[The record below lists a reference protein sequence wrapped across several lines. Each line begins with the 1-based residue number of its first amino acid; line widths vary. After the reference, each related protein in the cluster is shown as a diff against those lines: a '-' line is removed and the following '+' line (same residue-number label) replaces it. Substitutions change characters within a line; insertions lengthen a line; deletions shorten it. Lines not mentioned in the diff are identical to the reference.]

1 LINTWHILGAGSIG
15 GLFACH
21 LSLAKQTVSL
31 VLRDAQSQLLFQQSP
46 AGLRENDGYYQPTLS
61 SELASQDGSIEKL
74 LIATKAPQTL
84 DAFASIQHRLTTD
97 SIIIILQNGMGIYQ
111 QLALLHPPEK
121 LYCALSTEGA
131 YQQQRFQWVHAG
143 RGKTLI
149 GQPQPGAGSE
159 PIQALFKTELSC
171 HWSDAIEQAQL
182 RKLAV
187 NCAINGLSALHNCR
201 NGELITNP
209 SMHSKFQQLC
219 DEISRGYRAMGE
231 PELAESVYKEA
242 ASVVESTADNYSST
256 LQDIQR
262 GNKTEIDYIN
272 GYFCE
277 LMKSLNFDCQH
288 NQDLWQQV
296 RALEDKLGCR

>member
-121 LYCALSTEGA
+121 LYCALTTEGA
-131 YQQQRFQWVHAG
+131 YQRQGFQWVHAG

-149 GQPQPGAGSE
+149 GQPQP
-159 PIQALFKTELSC
+159 
-171 HWSDAIEQAQL
+171 
-182 RKLAV
+182 V